1 MWSSVIPATTGALVW
16 LSVVTLLF
24 TLVALKPGFAGVSW
38 LAARQRPLL
47 WLLLISLFVRLLP
60 MLLLPVGA
68 RYDIESFRL
77 VAEALLRGEDVYT
90 SAAYGRHPYLPMQ
103 MYMIGAAWWA
113 ALNSKMPF
121 PIWIKAVPVL
131 ADVGLTALI
140 FVVYCRQGKL
150 GTTAVTFALLY
161 ALNPI
166 SLLTSAYHGQ
176 FDSLTLLLLALSWAV
191 WHFGRQINKSA
202 LLLGF
207 SILNKTWPIVF
218 LPIIL
223 LRLDDNRKRLKYSLI
238 TFVVVAISST
248 AYLFI
253 FKASTLP
260 MLQWA
265 LLHTGV
271 ANQWGL
277 SAILDVAGNWLNSL
291 SPIAEFYFQQRRI
304 WLLLI
309 GVLLLW
315 WTRKQSA
322 LDALLTII
330 LGEFAITVGLGI
342 QWLLWVVP
350 FALLAGERRW
360 LIWYSLTALILMVA
374 QLYGIHL
381 YPWAYTL
388 WEEELGTMLIKIASI
403 PAWVTVFIWLISRMK
418 NAKTTDQQQNISL
431 V

>member
-16 LSVVTLLF
+16 LSAVTLLF
-24 TLVALKPGFAGVSW
+24 TLIALKPAFIGVQW
-38 LAARQRPLL
+38 LAKRQRPLL
-47 WLLLISLFVRLLP
+47 WLLLIALFVRLLP

-77 VAEALLRGEDVYT
+77 VAEALLHGTDIYT
-90 SAAYGRHPYLPMQ
+90 SEAFGRHPYLPMQ
-103 MYMIGAAWWA
+103 MYIIGAAWWA
-113 ALNSKMPF
+113 ALSSQIPF
-121 PIWIKAVPVL
+121 PIWIKTVPML

-140 FVVYCRQGKL
+140 FMVYRRRGQV

-176 FDSLTLLLLALSWAV
+176 FDSITLLLLGLSWAT

-202 LLLGF
+202 FLLGL
-207 SILNKTWPIVF
+207 SVLNKTWPIVF
-218 LPIIL
+218 LPIVLI
-223 LRLDDNRKRLKYSLI
+223 RLDDNRKRLKYILI
-238 TFVVVAISST
+238 TFSIIVIFIAV
-248 AYLFI
+248 YLLI
-253 FKASTLP
+253 FKASLIP

-265 LLHTGV
+265 FLHTGV
-271 ANQWGL
+271 ANYWGV
-277 SAILDVAGNWLNSL
+277 SAILDVTGKWLPGL
-291 SPIAEFYFQQRRI
+291 TPIADFYFQQRRI
-304 WLLLI
+304 WLLLM
-309 GVLLLW
+309 GMLLLW

-360 LIWYSLTALILMVA
+360 LLWYSLTALILLFA

-381 YPWAYTL
+381 YPWAYTF
-388 WEEELGTMLIKIASI
+388 WEKEFGTILIKMASL
-403 PAWVTVFIWLISRMK
+403 PAWLTVIIWLITRMK
-418 NAKTTDQQQNISL
+418 SANISYQQ
-431 V
+431 

>member
-1 MWSSVIPATTGALVW
+1 MWSSVIPATTGALIW

-24 TLVALKPGFAGVSW
+24 TLVAVKPGFAGVNW
-38 LAARQRPLL
+38 LAERQRPLL
-47 WLLLISLFVRLLP
+47 WLLLIALFVRLLP

-77 VAEALLRGEDVYT
+77 VAEALLSGTDVYT
-90 SAAYGRHPYLPMQ
+90 SAAFGRHPYLPMQ
-103 MYMIGAAWWA
+103 MYVIGAAWWA
-113 ALNSKMPF
+113 ALTSKTPF
-121 PIWIKAVPVL
+121 PIWIKVIPVL

-140 FVVYCRQGKL
+140 FIVYRRQGSV
-150 GTTAVTFALLY
+150 GATAVAFALLY

-176 FDSLTLLLLALSWAV
+176 FDSVTLLLLGLSWAT

-202 LLLGF
+202 LLLGL

-223 LRLDDNRKRLKYSLI
+223 IRLENNRNRLKYMLI
-238 TFVVVAISST
+238 TLAVVIIFIT
-248 AYLFI
+248 AYLLI
-253 FKASTLP
+253 FNASLVP

-271 ANQWGL
+271 ANYWGL
-277 SAILDVAGNWLNSL
+277 SAMLDVAGNWLNGL
-291 SPIAEFYFQQRRI
+291 STIADFYFQQRRI
-304 WLLLI
+304 WLLLM

-360 LIWYSLTALILMVA
+360 LMWYSLTALILLSA
-374 QLYGIHL
+374 QLFGIHL

-388 WEEELGTMLIKIASI
+388 WPEELGTMLIKMASI
-403 PAWVTVFIWLISRMK
+403 PAWITVIIWLITRMK
-418 NAKTTDQQQNISL
+418 NAKTTDQNISL
-431 V
+431 I